1 MTDVNQFLLASGVP
15 SFKFKQIGSTVKGQ
29 IISLDMQQQN
39 DFESGAPLWW
49 DEAKTQ
55 PRMQLRIVLQTDEHD
70 EEISNDDGRRAIYVK
85 GQLQQAVR
93 DAIKKAGADKIEEGG
108 MLAVKYVADGK
119 PPKKGLNPPK
129 EYVAQYEP
137 PAVTPAAVAVD
148 DLL

>member
-1 MTDVNQFLLASGVP
+1 VTDANAFLLSSGTP
-15 SFKFKQIGSTVKGQ
+15 SFKFTPIGAIAKGS
-29 IISLDMQQQN
+29 IVSLDMQQQN

-55 PRMQLRIVLQTDEHD
+55 PRKQLRIVLQTDEHNGED
-70 EEISNDDGRRAIYVK
+70 DDGRRAIYVK
-85 GQLQQAVR
+85 GQMQQAVR

-108 MLAVKYVADGK
+108 MLAVKYVADGT

-137 PAVTPAAVAVD
+137 PSVTPTAVAVD